1 MKKTIILFAFF
12 AVFTTFANAQTKV
25 SDQKAFDLFF
35 KAFKTAVAKGNK
47 NAVASMTNFPF
58 YDNTGE
64 VMFPDNKLEFKSKA
78 AFIKNYDKIF
88 TESVKKAIANEKPY
102 TKTKGEDN
110 PGGGGP
116 EFGEFQ
122 LDNDD
127 AGDDRQAPLYFNKV
141 NGKYKLVGITYNP

>member
-1 MKKTIILFAFF
+1 
-12 AVFTTFANAQTKV
+12 
-25 SDQKAFDLFF
+25 
-35 KAFKTAVAKGNK
+35 
-47 NAVASMTNFPF
+47 MTNYPF
-58 YDNTGE
+58 FDRTGE

-88 TESVKKAIANEKPY
+88 TASVKQAIANEKPY
-102 TKTKGEDN
+102 TKTKGEEN

-122 LDNDD
+122 LDNEA
-127 AGDDRQAPLYFNKV
+127 AGDDRQAPLYFKKV